1 MSSLLKKIKKLSSK
15 YSTFGRYNAG
25 NTSAF
30 AKAYKSTLKKEAKK
44 YKKKGYKITGYDTIS
59 RSYMT
64 GAPRQGNRKK
74 QTATYRV
81 PIYGISKKKFL
92 ADQKKFT
99 KQYQATAEKSQ
110 ADIAKQLKILQG
122 EKSAISQLKTEY
134 SDMLKKEAD
143 AKKKAAEEERI
154 ALKTARANAA
164 MAAQA
169 DASFQIQPAGFTPR
183 GMGGT
188 QQFRRRFAGAA
199 AQAYGGLGGIRRQQF
214 DQNIAGMVNI

>member
-1 MSSLLKKIKKLSSK
+1 MSLLKKIKKLSSK
-15 YSTFGRYNAG
+15 YSTPFGTFNAL
-25 NTSAF
+25 NNRRF

-59 RSYMT
+59 RSTMV
-64 GAPRQGNRKK
+64 GAPRSGNRRK
-74 QTATYRV
+74 QTTSYRV

-92 ADQKKFT
+92 SDQKKFT

-122 EKSAISQLKTEY
+122 EKSAISKLKTEY